1 MAHNKQPPVCFVVFL
16 FAVLALASI
25 PLFDTLSSRFI
36 NSSLPEAL
44 GIRTWVSAYFITVG
58 YISIAVGILLALI
71 IALLVTR
78 MMHK

>member
-1 MAHNKQPPVCFVVFL
+1 MKRVKKPPVCFVVFL
-16 FAVLALASI
+16 FAVLALASL
-25 PLFDTLSSRFI
+25 PVSDMLSAQFI

-58 YISIAVGILLALI
+58 YISIAIGIVLALV

-78 MMHK
+78 LMHK